1 MKQQS
6 YIPALAYRSLTGLY
20 DPLVRITTRERRFKA
35 ALLQQARLRA
45 GQQVLDLAC
54 GTATLTIAAK
64 RMQPRADI
72 TGVDGD
78 PDILARA
85 RIKAAK
91 AETELKFDESLSQ
104 HLPYAD
110 SSFDVVLSSL
120 FFHHLDRENKL
131 ATLSEVWWVL
141 KPGAEL
147 HIADWG
153 KAANPLMRVLFLIV
167 QMLDGFATTTDN
179 VAGRLPEFLRASGF
193 KEVEETQRFSTVLGT
208 LALYRAKR

>member
-131 ATLSEVWWVL
+131 ATLSEVWRVL

>member
-35 ALLQQARLRA
+35 VLLQQARLRA

-131 ATLSEVWWVL
+131 ATLSEVWRVL

>member
-131 ATLSEVWWVL
+131 ATLSEVWRVL

-208 LALYRAKR
+208 LALYRATR